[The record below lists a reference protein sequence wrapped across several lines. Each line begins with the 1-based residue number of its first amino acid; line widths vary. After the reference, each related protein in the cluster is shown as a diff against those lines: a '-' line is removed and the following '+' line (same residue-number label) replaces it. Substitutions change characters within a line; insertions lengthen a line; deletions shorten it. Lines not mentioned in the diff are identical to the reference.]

1 MPIRNIDVFKVH
13 SWAGIIAGIG
23 LLIISLSGSVLCFKH
38 TLEEILHPEL
48 YNAKYHSVPLA
59 SEMYGDLNKQY
70 QEWCVTTLYYPKEK
84 NQVYRA
90 YLINRNNANNKRK
103 VYLDSETMKWEVMK
117 YDLINFTEDLHY
129 YLLLPRYPG
138 LIVTFIFS
146 LGLCIAVISGAYI
159 YRKKLLQILSLKFKN
174 LKNWHNSIGM
184 LSLVFNAL
192 MATTALLITLSGVI
206 GGPRGTS
213 FYQTK
218 IPKSFDLN
226 VLVNEAKEAN
236 PDKYEPIKYISF
248 LSERTMFHF
257 QHNDGKNGAL
267 GAYHRVFLHPETG
280 KLISVGGKNESH
292 LMRALNSSVSFH
304 FGDFSGML
312 LNILYSVG
320 GILISILTISGGL
333 IWLKRTRG
341 EIKPKKAKREQANFE
356 YKFRRYFKKGCKAF
370 AWLFPFMIGG
380 GAVLGI
386 FTGNILL
393 SALYFTTLLLFPL
406 IFNYIILLILWIP
419 IGVALLMEKTKAYK
433 FRIYNAAS
441 TALFAG
447 TLIWYVVMWY
457 LRF

>member
-23 LLIISLSGSVLCFKH
+23 LLIISLSGSILCFKH
-38 TLEEILHPEL
+38 VLEEVLHPEL
-48 YNAKYHSVPLA
+48 YNAKYLSAPLA
-59 SEMYGDLNKQY
+59 SDMYAELNKQY
-70 QEWCVTTLYYPKEK
+70 PEWCVTTLYLPQEK
-84 NQVYRA
+84 KQVYRA
-90 YLINRNNANNKRK
+90 HLINRNNADNKRK
-103 VYLDSETMKWEVMK
+103 VYLDPQTMKWQVMK
-117 YDLINFTEDLHY
+117 HDPINFAEDLHY

-146 LGLCIAVISGAYI
+146 IGLCVAVVSGAYI

-184 LSLVFNAL
+184 LSLFFNAL

-206 GGPRGTS
+206 GGPRGSS
-213 FYQTK
+213 FYQTNL
-218 IPKSFDLN
+218 PKSFDLN
-226 VLVNEAKEAN
+226 MLEVEAKKAN
-236 PDKYEPIKYISF
+236 PDKYEPIKNISF
-248 LSERTMFHF
+248 LSGRTMFHF

-280 KLISVGGKNESH
+280 KVLSVGGKNETH

-304 FGDFSGML
+304 FGDFSGL
-312 LNILYSVG
+312 VLNIIYSIG
-320 GILISILTISGGL
+320 GILISILTISGGM

-341 EIKPKKAKREQANFE
+341 EMKPKKSKKEQANFE
-356 YKFRRYFKKGCKAF
+356 YKFSRYFKKGFKAF
-370 AWLFPFMIGG
+370 GLLLPFMIGG
-380 GAVLGI
+380 GAAWGI
-386 FTGNILL
+386 FAGNIVL

-406 IFNYIILLILWIP
+406 ILNYIIILILWVP
-419 IGVALLMEKTKAYK
+419 IGTVMLVKKTKAYK

-447 TLIWYVVMWY
+447 ALIWYLLMWY
-457 LRF
+457 LKF